1 MDQWFGL
8 SSEFYCY
15 IYTQSIVILAFSCQ
29 YNIIYLQLK
38 ILNWFRWC
46 RRWLHVPHRFLKHQS
61 PSTTVLFRTMFTH
74 TISAQ
79 PTYEMTLGFKPF
91 ADVIPLIVHWP
102 VKVLWVTNITFLRSI
117 LQTHHQERKVTRI
130 QQMFW
135 YFIKFSLSEKKIF
148 VLAVS
153 KDRSEDFVCGFCD
166 FFRERF
172 HVQILDVIKL
182 HVHA

>member
-38 ILNWFRWC
+38 ILNWFRRC

-79 PTYEMTLGFKPF
+79 PTYEVTLGFKPF
-91 ADVIPLIVHWP
+91 TDVIPLIVHWL
-102 VKVLWVTNITFLRSI
+102 VKVLWVTNITFLPTI
-117 LQTHHQERKVTRI
+117 LQTHHQEKKVMRI

-135 YFIKFSLSEKKIF
+135 YFIKFLSFRKKTF
-148 VLAVS
+148 STRCFKRSVS
-153 KDRSEDFVCGFCD
+153 RFCMWILWLFFQKDFMLKSWT
-166 FFRERF
+166 
-172 HVQILDVIKL
+172 L
-182 HVHA
+182 